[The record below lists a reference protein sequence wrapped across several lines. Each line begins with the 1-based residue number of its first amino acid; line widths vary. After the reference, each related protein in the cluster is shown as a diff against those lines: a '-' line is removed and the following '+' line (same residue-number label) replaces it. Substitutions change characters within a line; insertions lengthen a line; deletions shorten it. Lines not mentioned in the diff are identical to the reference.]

1 MGNNLGDILRILF
14 LNNQFKLNDNV
25 LTDAQALTIGFL
37 SGLENKDLSDDLAQC
52 TSNNDEIINTIKNTI
67 FELKN
72 FGLISIPNIIND
84 LS

>member
-14 LNNQFKLNDNV
+14 LNNQSKLNDNV

-52 TSNNDEIINTIKNTI
+52 TSNNDEIINTSRILFLNWKI
-67 FELKN
+67 L
-72 FGLISIPNIIND
+72 D
-84 LS
+84 